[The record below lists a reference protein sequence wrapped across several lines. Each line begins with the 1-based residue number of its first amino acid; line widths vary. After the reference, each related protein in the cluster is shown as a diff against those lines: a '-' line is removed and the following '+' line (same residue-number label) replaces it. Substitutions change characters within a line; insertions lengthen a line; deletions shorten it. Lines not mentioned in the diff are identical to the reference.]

1 VLAGRL
7 ERLGGAAGGPD
18 RDVTKRW
25 FFQAMAGTDR
35 YPNDPVA
42 RHIERSLDISE
53 QVVVDTPAALAV
65 SFDFGK
71 FIEPIAQG

>member
-1 VLAGRL
+1 MVLPGDGRD
-7 ERLGGAAGGPD
+7 GPL
-18 RDVTKRW
+18 
-25 FFQAMAGTDR
+25 
-35 YPNDPVA
+35 PNDPVA